1 MCVTMLKTK
10 WLPTLW
16 SVLTDTKMVIL
27 GQWKIRLIRFPNSPI
42 LDRKKSV
49 SGVWTF
55 SIQRHCKMIY
65 MLKSSAVCEW
75 CVSVGV

>member
-42 LDRKKSV
+42 LDEKKVFQGYGLFRSKDTV
-49 SGVWTF
+49 
-55 SIQRHCKMIY
+55 R
-65 MLKSSAVCEW
+65 
-75 CVSVGV
+75 